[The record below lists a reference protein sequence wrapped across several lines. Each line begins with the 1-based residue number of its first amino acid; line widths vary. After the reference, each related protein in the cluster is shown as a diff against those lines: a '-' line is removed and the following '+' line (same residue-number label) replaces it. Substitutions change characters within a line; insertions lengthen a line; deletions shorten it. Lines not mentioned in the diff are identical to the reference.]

1 MREATVEEQIQWVLS
16 YVQRGLADI
25 WKKNIMKNLE
35 NEELEYITV
44 GEFLMDLKK
53 EFGRGDN
60 KIIKVVELK
69 KVKQES

>member
-53 EFGRGDN
+53 EFGRGPPIHF
-60 KIIKVVELK
+60 KYLTFIL
-69 KVKQES
+69 

>member
-1 MREATVEEQIQWVLS
+1 
-16 YVQRGLADI
+16 
-25 WKKNIMKNLE
+25 MKNLE

-53 EFGRGDN
+53 EFERGDN

>member
-1 MREATVEEQIQWVLS
+1 MGVVICK
-16 YVQRGLADI
+16 RGLADI

-53 EFGRGDN
+53 SLKEE
-60 KIIKVVELK
+60 IIR
-69 KVKQES
+69 

>member
-69 KVKQES
+69 KVK

>member
-1 MREATVEEQIQWVLS
+1 
-16 YVQRGLADI
+16 
-25 WKKNIMKNLE
+25 MKNLE

-53 EFGRGDN
+53 EFGRRDN

>member
-1 MREATVEEQIQWVLS
+1 
-16 YVQRGLADI
+16 
-25 WKKNIMKNLE
+25 MKNLE
-35 NEELEYITV
+35 NKELEYITV

-53 EFGRGDN
+53 EFERGDN

>member
-35 NEELEYITV
+35 NKELEYITV

-69 KVKQES
+69 KVK

>member
-1 MREATVEEQIQWVLS
+1 VLS

-35 NEELEYITV
+35 NKELEYITV

-69 KVKQES
+69 KVK

>member
-35 NEELEYITV
+35 NKELEYITV

-53 EFGRGDN
+53 EFERGDN

-69 KVKQES
+69 KVK